1 MFPPLW
7 IVPCLR
13 LAAIFTCLL
22 LAGCATAPYRRGFSS
37 DYREPA
43 ELLAINEP
51 QIERGEAYPIIDGV
65 GWVIG
70 IPDKIIL
77 WDRRVNN
84 HHISPETEAAIA
96 EYLANN
102 ELLVVKVR
110 LNQYHPWDEW
120 RRLVANKRVGW
131 GWRYSLGTLSCLGYT
146 IFPGRIF
153 GGDHYNPFTNT
164 VSIYSDAP
172 PIALHEG
179 GHAKDF
185 ATRRLP
191 GTYAAAYLFPAVPLW
206 HEAIATNDALSYVQE
221 YGTAEEQREAYR
233 LLYPAY
239 GTYVAGAANDF
250 IPASRT
256 GGLLIYGAAVVGG
269 HAVGRIQAARIP
281 DPPSQVE
288 PAVAELAE

>member
-1 MFPPLW
+1 MSLW
-7 IVPCLR
+7 LNPCLR
-13 LAAIFTCLL
+13 LAPICVCLL
-22 LAGCATAPYRRGFSS
+22 LSGCVTSPYRRGFSS
-37 DYREPA
+37 DYQEPA
-43 ELLAINEP
+43 ELLASNEP
-51 QIERGEAYPIIDGV
+51 QIERGQPYPVLDGI
-65 GWVIG
+65 GWVVG
-70 IPDKIIL
+70 IPDKVIL

-102 ELLVVKVR
+102 ELLAVKVR
-110 LNQYHPWDEW
+110 LNQYDPGGEW

-131 GWRYSLGTLSCLGYT
+131 GWRYSLGTLACLGYT
-146 IFPGRIF
+146 IFPGRVF

-164 VSIYSDAP
+164 ISIYSDAP

-185 ATRRLP
+185 ARRRWP
-191 GTYAAAYLFPAVPLW
+191 GTYAAVYLLPVAPLW
-206 HEAIATNDALSYVQE
+206 HEAVATNDALSYLEE

-239 GTYVAGAANDF
+239 GTYLGGAAGDV
-250 IPASRT
+250 IPTTRT
-256 GGLLIYGAAVVGG
+256 GSLILYGAAVVGG

-281 DPPSQVE
+281 DPPPGTLPE
-288 PAVAELAE
+288 DAELFE